1 MADRHNRD
9 LDRQPAPLPK
19 PLPVPT
25 VDAHAHI
32 EIVTNAA
39 LDSAEVLQVLDDA
52 KSVGVDRIV
61 QVGYSAEQSKWCVA
75 AAEHFD
81 DRVLAAVALHPNEAP
96 VVPDLDADLKII
108 EELASHPRV
117 RAIGETGLD
126 YFRTP
131 PELRKRQQDSFK
143 WHIELAKKTKKALV
157 IHDRDSHDDV
167 LSILLE
173 VGAPE
178 KTVFHCFSGDVEMA
192 KTCIERGYILSFAGT
207 MTFKNAPA
215 LREAV
220 KLVPHDQ
227 LLVETDSP
235 FLCPMPN
242 RGALNTPAQIPNT
255 LRVIAD
261 VRGISADYLAAA
273 ISELMADPARLE
285 KYGKAGRLR
294 AQTHFGWDAVAAQ
307 TISLYRS
314 VIS

>member
-9 LDRQPAPLPK
+9 IERELAPLPE

-32 EIVTNAA
+32 EIVTNEAP
-39 LDSAEVLQVLDDA
+39 DSDAVRKVLDDA
-52 KSVGVDRIV
+52 KSVNVDRIV
-61 QVGYSAEQSKWCVA
+61 QVGYSAEQSQWCVDMA
-75 AAEHFD
+75 NAFPG
-81 DRVLAAVALHPNEAP
+81 RVLAAVALHPNEAP
-96 VVPDLDADLKII
+96 IVEDLEADWAII
-108 EELASHPRV
+108 EKLAHEPRV

-131 PELRKRQQDSFK
+131 PELQKRQQESFK
-143 WHIELAKKTKKALV
+143 WHIDLAKRTNKALV

-167 LSILLE
+167 LSVLLE

-192 KTCIERGYILSFAGT
+192 KTCIDRGYILSFAGT
-207 MTFKNAPA
+207 LTFKNAPA

-235 FLCPMPN
+235 FLAPTPH
-242 RGALNTPAQIPNT
+242 RGALNTPAQIANIV
-255 LRVIAD
+255 RAMAAERDED
-261 VRGISADYLAAA
+261 VAELATALSKNA
-273 ISELMADPARLE
+273 ERI
-285 KYGKAGRLR
+285 
-294 AQTHFGWDAVAAQ
+294 FGSFA
-307 TISLYRS
+307 
-314 VIS
+314 

>member
-9 LDRQPAPLPK
+9 IDREQAPLPEA
-19 PLPVPT
+19 LPVPT

-32 EIVTNAA
+32 EIVTNEAP
-39 LDSAEVLQVLDDA
+39 DSEAVKKVLDEA
-52 KSVGVDRIV
+52 KSVNVDRIV
-61 QVGYSAEQSKWCVA
+61 QVGYSAEQSQWCVDMA
-75 AAEHFD
+75 NAFPG
-81 DRVLAAVALHPNEAP
+81 RVLAAVALHPNEAP
-96 VVPDLDADLKII
+96 VVADLETDWAII
-108 EELASHPRV
+108 EKLAQEPRV

-143 WHIELAKKTKKALV
+143 WHIDLAKRTNKALV
-157 IHDRDSHDDV
+157 IHDRDSHEDV
-167 LSILLE
+167 LSVLLE

-192 KTCIERGYILSFAGT
+192 KICIERGYILSFAGT

-235 FLCPMPN
+235 FLAPAPH
-242 RGALNTPAQIPNT
+242 RGALNTPAQIANIV
-255 LRVIAD
+255 RAMAAERNED
-261 VRGISADYLAAA
+261 VAELATALSDNA
-273 ISELMADPARLE
+273 ERI
-285 KYGKAGRLR
+285 
-294 AQTHFGWDAVAAQ
+294 FGSFA
-307 TISLYRS
+307 
-314 VIS
+314 

>member
-9 LDRQPAPLPK
+9 IDREFAPLPE
-19 PLPVPT
+19 PLPVA
-25 VDAHAHI
+25 VADAHAHI
-32 EIVTNAA
+32 EIVTNSTP
-39 LDSAEVLQVLDDA
+39 DSDAVRHVLDEA

-61 QVGYSAEQSKWCVA
+61 QVGYSAEQSEWCA
-75 AAEHFD
+75 ALAD
-81 DRVLAAVALHPNEAP
+81 LYPGRVLAAVALHPNEAP
-96 VVPDLDADLKII
+96 VVEDLAADMAII
-108 EELASHPRV
+108 ERLAHLPRV

-131 PELRKRQQDSFK
+131 PELRGVQQESFK
-143 WHIELAKKTKKALV
+143 WHIELAKKTNKALV

-167 LSILLE
+167 LSVLLE

-220 KLVPHDQ
+220 KLVPHSQ

-235 FLCPMPN
+235 FLAPTPH
-242 RGALNTPAQIPNT
+242 RGMQNTPAQIPTIVRAMAAERGEDLAELCNALSTNT
-255 LRVIAD
+255 ERV
-261 VRGISADYLAAA
+261 
-273 ISELMADPARLE
+273 
-285 KYGKAGRLR
+285 
-294 AQTHFGWDAVAAQ
+294 FGSFA
-307 TISLYRS
+307 
-314 VIS
+314 

>member
-9 LDRQPAPLPK
+9 IDRTLAPLPK

-25 VDAHAHI
+25 VDAHAHL
-32 EIVTNAA
+32 EIVTDAA
-39 LDSAEVLQVLDDA
+39 PDSDAVRQVLDDA
-52 KSVGVDRIV
+52 KSVGVDRVV
-61 QVGYSAEQSKWCVA
+61 QVGYSAEQSQWCVA

-96 VVPDLDADLKII
+96 VVADLDADLAII
-108 EELASHPRV
+108 EKLAWHPRV

-131 PELRKRQQDSFK
+131 PELRGRQQESFK

-157 IHDRDSHDDV
+157 IHDRDSHEDV

-178 KTVFHCFSGDVEMA
+178 KTVFHCFSGDVAMA
-192 KTCIERGYILSFAGT
+192 KICIDRGYILSFAGT
-207 MTFKNAPA
+207 LTFKNAPD

-235 FLCPMPN
+235 FLAPAPH
-242 RGALNTPAQIPNT
+242 RGSLNSPAQIAT
-255 LRVIAD
+255 I
-261 VRGISADYLAAA
+261 VRA
-273 ISELMADPARLE
+273 MAEERNE
-285 KYGKAGRLR
+285 S
-294 AQTHFGWDAVAAQ
+294 VAALA
-307 TISLYRS
+307 TALS
-314 VIS
+314 VNAERIFGSFAPGTSI